1 MDAQVS
7 RSKEIAAAPEAVW
20 AVVADI
26 ENAVET
32 ISGIKAVEI
41 LETASGPSIVGL
53 KWRETREWL
62 GRDAVEVMWVT
73 DAREG
78 SYYETRA
85 ESHGSIYTSRME
97 LETTPRGTRL
107 TMAFSSQPVTF
118 GARMLWVL
126 TGWMARNSLRKVID
140 QDLEDI
146 GTAVVKAT

>member
-1 MDAQVS
+1 MDAQVG
-7 RSKEIAAAPEAVW
+7 RFKEIEAPPKDVW

-26 ENAVET
+26 ENAGAA

-41 LETASGPSIVGL
+41 LEAASGPSIVGL

-62 GRDAVEVMWVT
+62 GRDAVEVMWIT

-97 LETTPRGTRL
+97 LEATPTGTLL
-107 TMAFSSQPVTF
+107 TMGFSCQPVTF
-118 GARMLWVL
+118 GAKVLWAL
-126 TGWMARNSLRKVID
+126 TGWMAKKSLSKVID
-140 QDLEDI
+140 QDLEDVK
-146 GTAVVKAT
+146 GAVEKTA